1 MHYHGD
7 AKVHRYPEVTVKRDP
22 EMPSHMI
29 LDSDKRWLYI
39 ADAGNNRIIRM
50 DIKSGTKTKDLELIN
65 EELTEYWEMG
75 GIVWEEV
82 LNASKF

>member
-1 MHYHGD
+1 
-7 AKVHRYPEVTVKRDP
+7 
-22 EMPSHMI
+22 
-29 LDSDKRWLYI
+29 
-39 ADAGNNRIIRM
+39 M

-75 GIVWEEV
+75 GVVWEEV